1 MKQQTREPDAPAAR
15 CAPPGPLSGGAG
27 GAHRRGERDYLL
39 PEGALEARAGAFLVP
54 EVAPEVAPHGVLHAL
69 LVALLVHL
77 SAHAVPAA
85 RAEHGA
91 APEVTAHHRRAEQPA
106 AAAVVVAAAA
116 QHAHQAG
123 PRDAAEYPLGQRAAQ
138 HAPHAA
144 AAPRGSAPGSA

>member
-39 PEGALEARAGAFLVP
+39 PEGALKARAGAFLVP
-54 EVAPEVAPHGVLHAL
+54 EVAAAPEVAPHGVLHAL

-77 SAHAVPAA
+77 AAHAVPAA
-85 RAEHGA
+85 CAEHGA
-91 APEVTAHHRRAEQPA
+91 APEVAAHHRRAEQPAA

-116 QHAHQAG
+116 QHAHQLG
-123 PRDAAEYPLGQRAAQ
+123 PRDAPQYPLGHGAAQ
-138 HAPHAA
+138 
-144 AAPRGSAPGSA
+144 